1 VDGSLTAEQRAWRWR
16 LLVSTFLGYAG
27 FYFCRKV
34 FGLVK
39 TSLDEQFGWGLDFI
53 AYIWVVFLTAYMLGQ
68 FINGFIGRKWGPRV
82 LLLGG
87 LGISIVCNVIF
98 ACIDSKDVVIIPDRP
113 GPEIRISA
121 AADGGSAPAQ
131 TTDAGPVFSGERSFG
146 AQPGPDGQASLT
158 FMGTEDLETAEF
170 NDQLFTYAYLDK
182 DNPPDRLQITWHTS
196 DGDKTAYWGEMEPG
210 ISGAEYVGS
219 LPQLG
224 RWVRLG
230 LPTRRFFPEVE
241 VAGAYGPFGW
251 VLESFQ
257 RFWDRFFAEH
267 APITVTGL
275 TLSSHGGVVRW
286 DNCGVSKYTSYAY
299 FAFMLFMFFNGL
311 AQACGWPG
319 SVGSVSQW
327 IRPHERGFIMG
338 GWGTSYV
345 WGNIGVKLVGST
357 LLGLGLI
364 AILPA
369 WRFAYLGCTTVAFL
383 IWWIVYFW
391 QRNKPQDVGLDP
403 IVDVTADEQGRAIR
417 ASNEEHVGFKEYAK
431 LAANPLILAMGLGY
445 FFIKFLRYALDSWLP
460 TFLTLQ
466 GLSKQDAGL
475 YSTFFDIGGIL
486 PCIFI
491 GWVLDRYFK
500 GNWARLT
507 FIASIG
513 LVLGYF
519 FVLHFESN
527 PLLVAICFGFVGF
540 MIYGPDTLLCGAASV
555 AVAGEVNGVAVAGLV
570 NGIGSIGPIVQEI
583 VIGRIISGEDKM
595 ANIHMTNLMAFWMS
609 VAFAV
614 MMLVVMWR
622 VRAAHAGN
630 KRSDAANGVQNE

>member
-1 VDGSLTAEQRAWRWR
+1 
-16 LLVSTFLGYAG
+16 FLGYAAY
-27 FYFCRKV
+27 YFCRKV

-53 AYIWVVFLTAYMLGQ
+53 AYIWVVFLVAYMVGQ
-68 FINGFIGRKWGPRV
+68 FVNGFIGRKWGPRV

-98 ACIDSKDVVIIPDRP
+98 ATIDTKDTIIVPEGLTP
-113 GPEIRISA
+113 GLTVEASPNSGTVPVNRA
-121 AADGGSAPAQ
+121 
-131 TTDAGPVFSGERSFG
+131 DAGPVFSGDESFVTRAAPEEVATIAFSG
-146 AQPGPDGQASLT
+146 SLD
-158 FMGTEDLETAEF
+158 MSPAAF
-170 NDQLFTYAYLDK
+170 NDVLFAYAYLDPAAK
-182 DNPPDRLQITWHTS
+182 PHYVEITWHTT
-196 DGDKTAYWGEMEPG
+196 DGDKTAYWGEKNTALGSAVYVDELPE
-210 ISGAEYVGS
+210 SG
-219 LPQLG
+219 Q
-224 RWVRLG
+224 WVRLG
-230 LPTRRFFPEVE
+230 IPVRNFFSEEKAVE
-241 VAGAYGPFGW
+241 SGGIFGW
-251 VLESFQ
+251 ITEPLL
-257 RFWDRFFAEH
+257 RIWDRFFTSHESLTVQG
-267 APITVTGL
+267 ITL
-275 TLSSHGGVVRW
+275 TSQGGRANW
-286 DNCGVSKYTSYAY
+286 DDCGVSTRTGFAY
-299 FAFMLFMFFNGL
+299 LAFMAFMFFNGL
-311 AQACGWPG
+311 VQACGWPG

-327 IRPHERGFIMG
+327 IRPQERGFIMG

-345 WGNIGVKLVGST
+345 WGNIGVKLLGST
-357 LLGLGLI
+357 LLGLGLM
-364 AILPA
+364 AVLPA
-369 WRFAYLGCTTVAFL
+369 WRYSFLGCSAVAFI

-403 IVDVTADEQGRAIR
+403 IVDVTADEAGRAVR
-417 ASNEEHVGFKEYAK
+417 ASSEEHVAFWDYVK
-431 LAANPLILAMGLGY
+431 LAFNPLIFAMGLGY

-466 GLSKQDAGL
+466 GLSKQEAGL

-519 FVLHFESN
+519 CVLRFETN
-527 PLLVAICFGFVGF
+527 PVLVAICFGLVGF
-540 MIYGPDTLLCGAASV
+540 MIYGPDTLLCGAAAV

-570 NGIGSIGPIVQEI
+570 NGIGSIGPIIQEL
-583 VIGRIISGEDKM
+583 VIGRIVSGDDKM
-595 ANIHMTNLMAFWMS
+595 ANIHTTNVMAFWMS
-609 VAFAV
+609 VAFAA

-630 KRSDAANGVQNE
+630 KRLDAENGG

>member
-1 VDGSLTAEQRAWRWR
+1 MDGTLTHDQRAWRWR
-16 LLVSTFLGYAG
+16 ILISTFFGYAG

-53 AYIWVVFLTAYMLGQ
+53 AYIWVAFLVAYMIGQ
-68 FINGFIGRKWGPRV
+68 FVNGFIGRKWGPRV

-87 LGISIVCNVIF
+87 LGISIICNIIF
-98 ACIDSKDVVIIPDRP
+98 ACIDSKDIVIVPESPNAEITIRAETGGT
-113 GPEIRISA
+113 GPLTHTAEV
-121 AADGGSAPAQ
+121 
-131 TTDAGPVFSGERSFG
+131 GPVFRGEQSFG
-146 AQPGPDGQASLT
+146 LEPGPDGKNSLI
-158 FMGTEDLETAEF
+158 FSGRNDLETAAL
-170 NDQLFTYAYLDK
+170 NDLLFTYAHLDE
-182 DNPPDRLQITWHTS
+182 DNPPHRVQITWHTS
-196 DGDKTAYWGEMEPG
+196 DGHKTAYWGERDPE

-224 RWVRLG
+224 QWVRLG
-230 LPTRRFFPEVE
+230 IPARRFFPEVE
-241 VAGAYGPFGW
+241 DSESHGPFGW
-251 VLESFQ
+251 AQEFFRQ
-257 RFWDRFFAEH
+257 IWDRFFAKH
-267 APITVTGL
+267 QPIAVTGL
-275 TLSSHGGVVRW
+275 TLSSDGGLVNW
-286 DNCGVSKYTSYAY
+286 DDCGVSKYTSYAY
-299 FAFMLFMFFNGL
+299 FAFMVFMFFNGL
-311 AQACGWPG
+311 VQACGWPG

-369 WRFAYLGCTTVAFL
+369 WRYAFLGCTAVAFV

-391 QRNKPQDVGLDP
+391 QRNRPQDIGLEP
-403 IVDVTADEQGRAIR
+403 IVDVTADEAGRAIR
-417 ASNEEHVGFKEYAK
+417 ASSEEHVGFREYAK
-431 LAANPLILAMGLGY
+431 LATNPLILAMGLGY

-460 TFLTLQ
+460 TFLALQ

-507 FIASIG
+507 FIASLG

-519 FVLHFESN
+519 CVLQFESN
-527 PLLVAICFGFVGF
+527 PLLVAICFGLVGF

-570 NGIGSIGPIVQEI
+570 NGIGSIGPIVQEL
-583 VIGRIISGEDKM
+583 VIGKIVSGEDKM
-595 ANIHMTNLMAFWMS
+595 ANIHTTNLMAFWMS
-609 VAFAV
+609 VAFAT
-614 MMLVVMWR
+614 MMLVIMWR
-622 VRAAHAGN
+622 VKAAHAGN
-630 KRSDAANGVQNE
+630 RRLDEANGIR

>member
-1 VDGSLTAEQRAWRWR
+1 MEGSLTYDQRAWRWR
-16 LLVSTFLGYAG
+16 LLISTFLGYAG

-68 FINGFIGRKWGPRV
+68 FVNGYVGRKWGPRV

-87 LGISIVCNVIF
+87 LGISIICNIVF
-98 ACIDSKDVVIIPDRP
+98 AFIDSKDTMIVPD
-113 GPEIRISA
+113 GPRQGISIHSHNS
-121 AADGGSAPAQ
+121 ADISVLQ
-131 TTDAGPVFSGERSFG
+131 SREDGPVLTGQNSFG
-146 AQPGPDGQASLT
+146 VSPRSDGDSSIVILGDDQ
-158 FMGTEDLETAEF
+158 LEIAKY
-170 NDQLFTYAYLDK
+170 NDQLFAYAYLDATS
-182 DNPPDRLQITWHTS
+182 PPQRLFVTWHTS
-196 DGDKTAYWGEMEPG
+196 VGDRTAYWGEQEPA
-210 ISGAEYVGS
+210 ISDAKFVGA
-219 LPQLG
+219 LPKPG
-224 RWVRLG
+224 RWARLG
-230 LPTRRFFPEVE
+230 IPMRSLLIEPESSK
-241 VAGAYGPFGW
+241 ATGPVGW
-251 VLESFQ
+251 VRDAFLQISARYFS
-257 RFWDRFFAEH
+257 DH
-267 APITVTGL
+267 DPVVVTGL
-275 TLSSHGGVVRW
+275 TLASEGGRVYW
-286 DNCGVSKYTSYAY
+286 DDLGISKYTSYAY
-299 FAFMLFMFFNGL
+299 FTFMLFMFFNGL
-311 AQACGWPG
+311 VQACGWPG

-345 WGNIGVKLVGST
+345 WGNIGVKVVGST

-364 AILPA
+364 AVMPS
-369 WRFAYLGCTTVAFL
+369 WRFTFLGCTAVAFV

-391 QRNKPQDVGLDP
+391 QRNKPQDVGLQP
-403 IVDVTADEQGRAIR
+403 IVDVTADEEGRAIR
-417 ASNEEHVGFKEYAK
+417 ASSEEHVGIREYLR
-431 LAANPLILAMGLGY
+431 LATNPLIIAMGLGY

-466 GLSKQDAGL
+466 GLSKQEAGL
-475 YSTFFDIGGIL
+475 YSVFFDIGGIL

-500 GNWARLT
+500 GDWARLT

-519 FVLHFESN
+519 CVLQFEAN

-555 AVAGEVNGVAVAGLV
+555 AVAGEMNGVAVAGLV

-583 VIGRIISGEDKM
+583 VIGRIISGDDRM
-595 ANIHMTNLMAFWMS
+595 ANIHTTNLMAFWMS

-622 VRAAHAGN
+622 VKAAHAGN
-630 KRSDAANGVQNE
+630 KLLDDAVVEVK